1 MRNLSPELTTA
12 RPPPPAEEAHAVGY
26 FLVNFLEG
34 KIGCNLWGFI
44 VLSSGTDL
52 KEVDTLGSHT
62 EDMYMAPVLDA
73 NGKEKEMSWKKSKYT
88 FYKRERKEGKM
99 WAVENLGH
107 VVQIPF
113 H

>member
-1 MRNLSPELTTA
+1 
-12 RPPPPAEEAHAVGY
+12 
-26 FLVNFLEG
+26 
-34 KIGCNLWGFI
+34 
-44 VLSSGTDL
+44 
-52 KEVDTLGSHT
+52 
-62 EDMYMAPVLDA
+62 MAPVLDA